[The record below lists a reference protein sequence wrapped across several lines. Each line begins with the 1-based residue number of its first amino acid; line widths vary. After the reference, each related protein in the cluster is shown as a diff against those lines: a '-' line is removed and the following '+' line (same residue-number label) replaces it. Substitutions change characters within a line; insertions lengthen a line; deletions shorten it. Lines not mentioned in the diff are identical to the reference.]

1 MTSMAPQ
8 PPPDDDLR
16 SDPDVPEGVR
26 YDPDLA
32 VHEPMQV
39 PERPPDPSRRRT
51 ALLLFPFG
59 LLALSLGVYVLF
71 GLIAEEGKT
80 AADYLDDIR
89 LHPGSGWQAALELS
103 RLVSHEDAALRDPRF
118 VAELLSLFEGSAGP
132 DPRLRR
138 YLALTLGRLR
148 DPRSVDALVGAL
160 DDPDLMT
167 RLYALEAL
175 GAIGDPL
182 AISPLLS
189 RLSDADPDVRKVT
202 AHALGSLGGARSIG
216 PLRGALNDP
225 VVDVAWNAA
234 LSLARLGDPGGAPLL
249 ARMLDR
255 SYLDGVTRPDESN
268 ERRRM
273 SEVQKEQAMINALSG
288 LALLGDR
295 DHLERVGALSEFD
308 PSLRVRQAALA
319 ALGSIREPAP

>member
-103 RLVSHEDAALRDPRF
+103 RLVSHEDAALRDPR
-118 VAELLSLFEGSAGP
+118 
-132 DPRLRR
+132 LRTPP
-138 YLALTLGRLR
+138 Y
-148 DPRSVDALVGAL
+148 V
-160 DDPDLMT
+160 
-167 RLYALEAL
+167 
-175 GAIGDPL
+175 I
-182 AISPLLS
+182 
-189 RLSDADPDVRKVT
+189 
-202 AHALGSLGGARSIG
+202 LGSSPSCCRCS
-216 PLRGALNDP
+216 RG
-225 VVDVAWNAA
+225 
-234 LSLARLGDPGGAPLL
+234 
-249 ARMLDR
+249 
-255 SYLDGVTRPDESN
+255 RPD
-268 ERRRM
+268 RTR
-273 SEVQKEQAMINALSG
+273 G
-288 LALLGDR
+288 C
-295 DHLERVGALSEFD
+295 
-308 PSLRVRQAALA
+308 AATW
-319 ALGSIREPAP
+319 R